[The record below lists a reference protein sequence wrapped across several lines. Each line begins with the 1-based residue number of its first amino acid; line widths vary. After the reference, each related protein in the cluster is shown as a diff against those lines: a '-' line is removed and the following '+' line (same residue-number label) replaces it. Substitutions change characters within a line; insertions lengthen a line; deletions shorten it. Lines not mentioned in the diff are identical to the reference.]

1 MLHLA
6 VLASGRGSN
15 LLAIQERIAQGRVAA
30 RIALV
35 LCNDPEA
42 PVVSLARDAGLPVW
56 TRPHAAFPS
65 RADFDAAMLGAMAN
79 AGVDAV
85 ALAGYM
91 RLLSPVFVRAY
102 AGRILNIHPS
112 LLPAFAGADGV
123 ADALAHG
130 AKFAGCTV
138 HIVTEEMDA
147 GPIVI
152 QAALPVHEGEDR
164 EGLHARI
171 QMLEHRI
178 YPQAVQWLAQGR
190 LRREG
195 RVVRLSPLCGAEDIP
210 GRAAAGTCPGSPE
223 RFAGDSEF
231 PACLIS
237 PPLEEGF

>member
-1 MLHLA
+1 MQ
-6 VLASGRGSN
+6 
-15 LLAIQERIAQGRVAA
+15 AIQERIAEGRLAA

-42 PVVSLARDAGLPVW
+42 PAVSLARAAGLPVW
-56 TRPHAAFPS
+56 ARPHAAFPS
-65 RADFDAAMLGAMAN
+65 RADFDAAMLEAMAK
-79 AGVDAV
+79 AGVEAV
-85 ALAGYM
+85 VLAGYM
-91 RLLSPVFVRAY
+91 RLLSPAFVQAY

-123 ADALAHG
+123 AAALAHG

-152 QAALPVHEGEDR
+152 QAALPVREGEDR

-178 YPQAVQWLAQGR
+178 YPQAVQWFAQGR

-195 RVVRLSPLCGAEDIP
+195 RIMHLLPPLGAQGIP
-210 GRAAAGTCPGSPE
+210 GRVTVDGACSGLPE
-223 RFAGDSEF
+223 NVAGDSDF